1 MDNKHMKTCNMQ
13 LSNFLRGLDE
23 FYGQK
28 RTLSK
33 PKINE
38 WDQMKLIGIYTAK
51 ETRNKM
57 KRQPSE

>member
-1 MDNKHMKTCNMQ
+1 MQ